1 MESWLKKTLIVIA
14 ILVAI
19 VPLGILGTWNCGD
32 AWGEWGEVQDTAH
45 GINWAPQAYFGAPL
59 PDYNVEGW
67 DSMLMASVGY
77 WISAIIGIALTMLVI
92 LGIVKALEMVR
103 EGR

>member
-1 MESWLKKTLIVIA
+1 MEPWLKKTLIVIA
-14 ILVAI
+14 IFVAI

-32 AWGEWGEVQDTAH
+32 AWGEWGEVQDPEH
-45 GINWAPQAYFGAPL
+45 GINWTPQAYFGAPL

-77 WISAIIGIALTMLVI
+77 WISAIIGIALTMLVT
-92 LGIVKALEMVR
+92 LGIVKALEMRR
-103 EGR
+103 E

>member
-14 ILVAI
+14 FFVAI
-19 VPLGILGTWNCGD
+19 VPLGILGTWNSGD
-32 AWGEWGEVQDTAH
+32 AWGEWGEVQDAVHSVSWT
-45 GINWAPQAYFGAPL
+45 PQSYFGAPF

-77 WISAIIGIALTMLVI
+77 WLSAIIGIALTMLVV
-92 LGIVKALEMVR
+92 LGIAKAAEITR
-103 EGR
+103 AG